1 MADKNIYANR
11 LRDHATGAGCARLLA
26 VDRRPVVRAGLKIRP
41 APEDGLEVEGGAA
54 DATGATPLAR
64 ALRPDVVPMDVGM
77 PGGIATTEALRA
89 SALRGAVV
97 VPTLRGDSA
106 TRERAKEAG
115 AAAFVVRHRTEGS
128 LLATIRGVALAKGNW
143 RLREGAVT
151 RRVRI
156 VAPSIERVMEM
167 AGAGKPGRRAR
178 LLFSIDSE
186 AFFVPEESERRVAA

>member
-1 MADKNIYANR
+1 MADKNIYAKR
-11 LRDHATGAGCARLLA
+11 LRYHDTDDGCAWLLV
-26 VDRRPVVRAGLKIRP
+26 VDRQPPIRRGLKMRL
-41 APEDGLEVEGGAA
+41 ALEEDLDVVGGAA
-54 DATGATPLAR
+54 DATGAPLLAR
-64 ALRPDVVPMDVGM
+64 TLRPDVILLNVGM

-89 SALRGAVV
+89 AAPHSAVV
-97 VPTLRGDSA
+97 VPTLRDDSA

-115 AAAFVVRHRTEGS
+115 AAAFVAKHRTEGS
-128 LLATIRGVALAKGNW
+128 LLATIREVALAKGNW